1 MNFPLVLFFQFYYR
15 HPHGYPPSHYPGGM
29 PPPVH
34 MGRGYPPPPGAP
46 SQQSQGYP
54 QGYPPV
60 SHHGHPQHRAHP
72 GMESQSGNPAGRGQ
86 PMGQPGFNQK
96 QILPKPVSTFN
107 YLKTELT

>member
-1 MNFPLVLFFQFYYR
+1 MLELAILLYIFFQFYYR
-15 HPHGYPPSHYPGGM
+15 HPHGYPPSHYPGVM

-60 SHHGHPQHRAHP
+60 SHHGHPQQRAHP

-86 PMGQPGFNQK
+86 HPSMGQPSFNQK
-96 QILPKPVSTFN
+96 QILPKPVSN
-107 YLKTELT
+107 